1 MSEVPIR
8 ENPADSEIVT
18 YSLCR
23 NANEFPALFEE
34 VEELLDRASI
44 RNPYFTPEW
53 IECWWKRV
61 EPGTKPL
68 IVLARNDA
76 DQLEGFWP
84 FVERP
89 GVLWSKGLWPMVYD
103 EANYFVPIA
112 TKLGMP
118 SLRFGLKAQLKEFQ
132 FFWIP
137 LMNDSFWREY
147 WERESTISTYP
158 HLSRTPRKTS
168 ILESGEE
175 KFDEFWASKMGTK
188 SRKSLRYDQKSLREQ
203 GKVVLEVATD
213 KKDVQALLPASCL
226 VEVNSWKTEQVAGLY
241 SIRGKRAFFFELLP
255 KLAEKGRVRI
265 SMIRINDE
273 PIAWELDL
281 IDRDFIGVHN
291 LSFDQNWKK
300 YSPGKQ
306 LMEINLRR
314 SWEEGR
320 SVDFLPCN
328 FNYKEKMA
336 TRTEPV
342 RELHL
347 FRKSFRGV
355 LARQLIKWNMRVR
368 KKIRMNAP
376 PTKASE
382 ALRKAYE
389 VGS

>member
-8 ENPADSEIVT
+8 DTPADSEIVA

-23 NANEFPALFEE
+23 SACDFPSLFEE
-34 VEELLDRASI
+34 VEQLLQRASI

-68 IVLARNDA
+68 IVLARNDVG
-76 DQLEGFWP
+76 QLEGFWP

-103 EANYFVPIA
+103 EANYFMPIA
-112 TKLGMP
+112 TKQGVA

-147 WERESTISTYP
+147 WEKESTSTSYL

-175 KFDEFWASKMGTK
+175 NFDKFWENKMGTK
-188 SRKSLRYDQKSLREQ
+188 SRKSLRYDQKSLRKQ
-203 GKVVLEVATD
+203 GEVVFEVATN
-213 KKDVQALLPASCL
+213 KQDVQALLPGSCL

-255 KLAEKGRVRI
+255 KLAQKGRVRV

-306 LMEINLRR
+306 LMEMNLR
-314 SWEEGR
+314 SCWEEGR
-320 SVDFLPCN
+320 IVDFLPCN
-328 FNYKEKMA
+328 FDYKEKIA

-347 FRKSFRGV
+347 FKKSVRGF
-355 LARQLIKWNMRVR
+355 LALRLIKWNMRVR

-376 PTKASE
+376 STKASE
-382 ALRKAYE
+382 TLRKAYE

>member
-147 WERESTISTYP
+147 WEKESTIPTYP

-175 KFDEFWASKMGTK
+175 KFDEFWASKMGSK
-188 SRKSLRYDQKSLREQ
+188 SRKSLRYDQKSLREL

>member
-147 WERESTISTYP
+147 WEKESTIPTYP

>member
-8 ENPADSEIVT
+8 ENSADSEIVT

-147 WERESTISTYP
+147 WEKESTIPTYP

>member
-147 WERESTISTYP
+147 WEKESTIPTYP

-213 KKDVQALLPASCL
+213 KQDVQALLPGSCL

>member
-8 ENPADSEIVT
+8 ENSADSEIVT

-34 VEELLDRASI
+34 VEELLERASI

-147 WERESTISTYP
+147 WEKESTIPTYP

-336 TRTEPV
+336 TRTESV

>member
-147 WERESTISTYP
+147 WEKESTIPTYP

-175 KFDEFWASKMGTK
+175 KFDEFWASKMGSK

>member
-147 WERESTISTYP
+147 WEKESTIPTYP

-188 SRKSLRYDQKSLREQ
+188 SRKSLRYDQKSLREL

>member
-8 ENPADSEIVT
+8 ENSADSEIVT

-147 WERESTISTYP
+147 WEKESTIPTYP

-175 KFDEFWASKMGTK
+175 KFDEFWASKMGSK

>member
-53 IECWWKRV
+53 IQCWWKRV

-118 SLRFGLKAQLKEFQ
+118 SLRFGLKAQLKEFH

-147 WERESTISTYP
+147 WERERTISTYP

-213 KKDVQALLPASCL
+213 EKDVQALLPASCL
-226 VEVNSWKTEQVAGLY
+226 VEVNSWKTEQVSGLY

>member
-23 NANEFPALFEE
+23 NANKFPALFEE

-147 WERESTISTYP
+147 WEKESTIPTYP

-175 KFDEFWASKMGTK
+175 KFDEFWASKMGSK

>member
-147 WERESTISTYP
+147 WEKESTIPTYP

-188 SRKSLRYDQKSLREQ
+188 SRKSLRYDQKTLREQ

>member
-1 MSEVPIR
+1 M
-8 ENPADSEIVT
+8 
-18 YSLCR
+18 
-23 NANEFPALFEE
+23 
-34 VEELLDRASI
+34 
-44 RNPYFTPEW
+44 
-53 IECWWKRV
+53 
-61 EPGTKPL
+61 
-68 IVLARNDA
+68 
-76 DQLEGFWP
+76 
-84 FVERP
+84 
-89 GVLWSKGLWPMVYD
+89 YD

-147 WERESTISTYP
+147 WEKESTIPTYP

-175 KFDEFWASKMGTK
+175 KFDEFWASKMGSK

>member
-147 WERESTISTYP
+147 WEKESTIPTYP

-226 VEVNSWKTEQVAGLY
+226 VEVNSWKTEQVSGLY

-314 SWEEGR
+314 CWEEGR

>member
-147 WERESTISTYP
+147 WEKDSTIPTYP

-175 KFDEFWASKMGTK
+175 KFDEFWASKMGSK